1 MVTQGIANPQVIA
14 LLDEALA
21 VLDNVDSPLRARLRG
36 RLAMEYRYAPFPER
50 RRNQPRGLEIARRL
64 AASAAG
70 HSAQRGRLT
79 DASRATLAFALNARH
94 YALLQPDTLD
104 QRLAISIELAQL
116 AQDSGDW
123 ELALHSLPW
132 RLADLLDL
140 GHVRA
145 ADETVTAA
153 ATQSNNYIVRFTSGT
168 LASTGPCAR

>member
-1 MVTQGIANPQVIA
+1 MHPFQSGARNSAARRSKSPAAWLLLLPIISTQ
-14 LLDEALA
+14 
-21 VLDNVDSPLRARLRG
+21 
-36 RLAMEYRYAPFPER
+36 
-50 RRNQPRGLEIARRL
+50 RGL
-64 AASAAG
+64 
-70 HSAQRGRLT
+70 LT

-145 ADETVTAA
+145 ADETVAA
-153 ATQSNNYIVRFTSGT
+153 AAHAVEQLHRPLYQWYIGVYRAF
-168 LASTGPCAR
+168 ARVDAR